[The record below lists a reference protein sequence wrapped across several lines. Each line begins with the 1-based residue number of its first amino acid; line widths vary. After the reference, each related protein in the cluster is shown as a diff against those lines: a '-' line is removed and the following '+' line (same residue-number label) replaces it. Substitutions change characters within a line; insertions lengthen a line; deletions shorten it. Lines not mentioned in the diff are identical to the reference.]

1 MDPRHQSSSD
11 LPALVARAL
20 ERDQRAWRDLVNR
33 LKGVAWKVIYSYDL
47 SEEDRNDAFASTF
60 FRLHERLATVHEPEK
75 LPGWVATTA
84 RNEANTVSRRRSKLV
99 PMAELPLRTVDHGD
113 HGEGLE
119 SDELRTALYAAFS
132 SLSPE
137 HQALMRMLSADP
149 PIGYDEISRVLN
161 LPHGSIGPTR
171 ARCLQRLRTSPE
183 LAPFLNGG
191 TE

>member
-47 SEEDRNDAFASTF
+47 SEDDRNDAFASTF
-60 FRLHERLATVHEPEK
+60 FRLHERLATVREPEK

>member
-60 FRLHERLATVHEPEK
+60 FRLHERLATVREPEK

-84 RNEANTVSRRRSKLV
+84 RNEANTVSRRRSKLDRKSV
-99 PMAELPLRTVDHGD
+99 V
-113 HGEGLE
+113 
-119 SDELRTALYAAFS
+119 
-132 SLSPE
+132 
-137 HQALMRMLSADP
+137 
-149 PIGYDEISRVLN
+149 
-161 LPHGSIGPTR
+161 
-171 ARCLQRLRTSPE
+171 
-183 LAPFLNGG
+183 
-191 TE
+191 